1 MVEGI
6 EPRVKLI
13 LLSASPIR
21 DILSLASGQALDR
34 KLMEER
40 SISDYAEETRSL
52 EPKRDPSKI
61 PDTQKGKNFQR
72 SD

>member
-1 MVEGI
+1 MEL
-6 EPRVKLI
+6 RVKLH
-13 LLSASPIR
+13 LLSASPGR
-21 DILSLASGQALDR
+21 DTLSLASGQALDQ

-61 PDTQKGKNFQR
+61 PDTQKGKHFQR